1 MVITLLGAGGAFV
14 DYRKEYCTSALV
26 ETGFVKYLIDC
37 GPTTMQALRELSD
50 QRGYDVLGSI
60 DGVMITHLHPDHVA
74 DLGTLAFFLYYLKGK
89 KLSVYAHPRIALAVK
104 GLLTHTMGRGWD
116 RDGFVVDTSEK
127 LVRICPDET
136 VDLPGLTG
144 VFEQVPHC
152 PDEAAYGILLYQP
165 PEADEKPKYVWWSGD
180 TTSCSRLHLREAYLI
195 FHDCSPGPK
204 YPNTV
209 HTHLEDLF
217 NLPST
222 VQERLVLVHHNGDHL
237 GIQKALDDCNSPMKV
252 GQRFQSFHVG
262 AGGD

>member
-1 MVITLLGAGGAFV
+1 MLITLLGAGGAFV
-14 DYRKEYCTSALV
+14 DYRNEYCTSALV
-26 ETGFVKYLIDC
+26 ETGSSKYLIDC

-89 KLSVYAHPRIALAVK
+89 KLSVYAHPRIALAVS

-116 RDGFVVDTSEK
+116 RDGFVVDT
-127 LVRICPDET
+127 DEEF
-136 VDLPGLTG
+136 VKMRVYEEVSLPGLG
-144 VFEQVPHC
+144 VVFEKVPHC
-152 PDEAAYGILLYQP
+152 PTEAAYGVLLYQP
-165 PEADEKPKYVWWSGD
+165 PEAGEKPTYVWWSGD
-180 TTSCSRLHLREAYLI
+180 TTSCSHLHLREPYLI

-209 HTHLEDLF
+209 HTHLEDLVV
-217 NLPST
+217 LPSET
-222 VQERLVLVHHNGDHL
+222 QEKIVLVHHNGDHE
-237 GIQKALDDCNSPMKV
+237 GIQKALGDCNSPMKV
-252 GQRFQSFHVG
+252 GQRFQSFQVE